1 MKTFARLAAG
11 LCICAIASQANAW
24 SQPTHKNIVKDALAF
39 MNSSYATEEMR
50 QAYRFYVSAAGSE
63 AQAGEIL
70 GQAAFDVDDFKDTRL
85 GGWWVGY
92 EHAPL
97 WGAASGIVN
106 YTSYWHFLN
115 LARDGDSHG
124 NPHGG
129 YDYRYHKVDG
139 GIADVDWYAMVYL
152 YNRELKREDF
162 DTTEAHYRQGTRS
175 DWQEHYGDFQTAA
188 FQPIDNLAT
197 YWFEQFRAAPS
208 LQTIGY
214 ALHATGDVARAATDD
229 LGNHALMTCQHAI
242 ALGRSAGNNVAADL
256 LGVEPI
262 PYSQVKYVTCL
273 DLGGWGAVFT
283 EGWDRQV
290 RFVREEGKKIKTE
303 INGVWIYP
311 PAADR
316 AVAQPHHVWITSA
329 NGHSSWEGWVDDH
342 YASEKLNDPAAV
354 ANLVGRYDPSKSIR
368 DLLTQTGQVAYAR
381 PEPLYDTSYE
391 TRLRVA
397 KELIPESIALTVTV
411 LTKGANSFDAQTA
424 L

>member
-214 ALHATGDVARAATDD
+214 ALHATGDVA
-229 LGNHALMTCQHAI
+229 
-242 ALGRSAGNNVAADL
+242 
-256 LGVEPI
+256 
-262 PYSQVKYVTCL
+262 
-273 DLGGWGAVFT
+273 
-283 EGWDRQV
+283 
-290 RFVREEGKKIKTE
+290 
-303 INGVWIYP
+303 
-311 PAADR
+311 
-316 AVAQPHHVWITSA
+316 QPHHVWITSA

-354 ANLVGRYDPSKSIR
+354 ANLVGRYDPS
-368 DLLTQTGQVAYAR
+368 
-381 PEPLYDTSYE
+381 
-391 TRLRVA
+391 
-397 KELIPESIALTVTV
+397 
-411 LTKGANSFDAQTA
+411 
-424 L
+424 

>member
-85 GGWWVGY
+85 GGWWAGY

-214 ALHATGDVARAATDD
+214 ALHATGDVA
-229 LGNHALMTCQHAI
+229 
-242 ALGRSAGNNVAADL
+242 
-256 LGVEPI
+256 
-262 PYSQVKYVTCL
+262 
-273 DLGGWGAVFT
+273 
-283 EGWDRQV
+283 
-290 RFVREEGKKIKTE
+290 
-303 INGVWIYP
+303 
-311 PAADR
+311 
-316 AVAQPHHVWITSA
+316 QPHHVWITSA

>member
-208 LQTIGY
+208 LQTIG
-214 ALHATGDVARAATDD
+214 
-229 LGNHALMTCQHAI
+229 
-242 ALGRSAGNNVAADL
+242 
-256 LGVEPI
+256 
-262 PYSQVKYVTCL
+262 
-273 DLGGWGAVFT
+273 
-283 EGWDRQV
+283 
-290 RFVREEGKKIKTE
+290 
-303 INGVWIYP
+303 
-311 PAADR
+311 
-316 AVAQPHHVWITSA
+316 
-329 NGHSSWEGWVDDH
+329 
-342 YASEKLNDPAAV
+342 
-354 ANLVGRYDPSKSIR
+354 
-368 DLLTQTGQVAYAR
+368 
-381 PEPLYDTSYE
+381 
-391 TRLRVA
+391 
-397 KELIPESIALTVTV
+397 
-411 LTKGANSFDAQTA
+411 
-424 L
+424 

>member
-85 GGWWVGY
+85 GAGGS
-92 EHAPL
+92 ATNTRRC
-97 WGAASGIVN
+97 GARLRASSTTPRTG
-106 YTSYWHFLN
+106 TSSTWPGRRL
-115 LARDGDSHG
+115 HG

-208 LQTIGY
+208 L
-214 ALHATGDVARAATDD
+214 
-229 LGNHALMTCQHAI
+229 
-242 ALGRSAGNNVAADL
+242 
-256 LGVEPI
+256 
-262 PYSQVKYVTCL
+262 
-273 DLGGWGAVFT
+273 
-283 EGWDRQV
+283 
-290 RFVREEGKKIKTE
+290 
-303 INGVWIYP
+303 
-311 PAADR
+311 
-316 AVAQPHHVWITSA
+316 
-329 NGHSSWEGWVDDH
+329 
-342 YASEKLNDPAAV
+342 
-354 ANLVGRYDPSKSIR
+354 
-368 DLLTQTGQVAYAR
+368 
-381 PEPLYDTSYE
+381 
-391 TRLRVA
+391 
-397 KELIPESIALTVTV
+397 
-411 LTKGANSFDAQTA
+411 
-424 L
+424 

>member
-197 YWFEQFRAAPS
+197 YWFEQFPRRAFAADHRLCPACHRRRGPAAPCVDHLGQRPFQLGRLGRRPLRQREAQRPGGGGQPGGALRPEQEHPRPAHPDRPGRLRAPRAALRHQLRDAPAGGEGADSRVHRPDRHRTDQGRQQLRCTDCS
-208 LQTIGY
+208 LIAPG
-214 ALHATGDVARAATDD
+214 AGVA
-229 LGNHALMTCQHAI
+229 H
-242 ALGRSAGNNVAADL
+242 
-256 LGVEPI
+256 
-262 PYSQVKYVTCL
+262 
-273 DLGGWGAVFT
+273 
-283 EGWDRQV
+283 
-290 RFVREEGKKIKTE
+290 
-303 INGVWIYP
+303 
-311 PAADR
+311 
-316 AVAQPHHVWITSA
+316 
-329 NGHSSWEGWVDDH
+329 
-342 YASEKLNDPAAV
+342 
-354 ANLVGRYDPSKSIR
+354 
-368 DLLTQTGQVAYAR
+368 
-381 PEPLYDTSYE
+381 
-391 TRLRVA
+391 
-397 KELIPESIALTVTV
+397 
-411 LTKGANSFDAQTA
+411 
-424 L
+424 

>member
-1 MKTFARLAAG
+1 MATPTAA
-11 LCICAIASQANAW
+11 
-24 SQPTHKNIVKDALAF
+24 T
-39 MNSSYATEEMR
+39 T
-50 QAYRFYVSAAGSE
+50 
-63 AQAGEIL
+63 
-70 GQAAFDVDDFKDTRL
+70 
-85 GGWWVGY
+85 
-92 EHAPL
+92 
-97 WGAASGIVN
+97 
-106 YTSYWHFLN
+106 
-115 LARDGDSHG
+115 
-124 NPHGG
+124 
-129 YDYRYHKVDG
+129 YRYHKVDG

-214 ALHATGDVARAATDD
+214 ALHATGD
-229 LGNHALMTCQHAI
+229 
-242 ALGRSAGNNVAADL
+242 
-256 LGVEPI
+256 
-262 PYSQVKYVTCL
+262 
-273 DLGGWGAVFT
+273 
-283 EGWDRQV
+283 
-290 RFVREEGKKIKTE
+290 
-303 INGVWIYP
+303 
-311 PAADR
+311 
-316 AVAQPHHVWITSA
+316 VAQPHHVWITSA

-411 LTKGANSFDAQTA
+411 LTKGANSFDAPTA

>member
-24 SQPTHKNIVKDALAF
+24 SQPTHKNIVKGRPGLHELLLRHRGDASGLPVLR
-39 MNSSYATEEMR
+39 ERRR
-50 QAYRFYVSAAGSE
+50 QRGAGR
-63 AQAGEIL
+63 GDPRP
-70 GQAAFDVDDFKDTRL
+70 AAFDVDDFKDTRL

-214 ALHATGDVARAATDD
+214 ALHATGDVA
-229 LGNHALMTCQHAI
+229 
-242 ALGRSAGNNVAADL
+242 
-256 LGVEPI
+256 
-262 PYSQVKYVTCL
+262 
-273 DLGGWGAVFT
+273 
-283 EGWDRQV
+283 
-290 RFVREEGKKIKTE
+290 
-303 INGVWIYP
+303 
-311 PAADR
+311 
-316 AVAQPHHVWITSA
+316 QPHHVWITSA